1 MGINNSMA
9 ICLYFKIL
17 ALLKRPLFCFK
28 WTVFKNNPS
37 SIFFM
42 IKKYLHSI
50 GKGSESFFSI
60 NKGRGT
66 YLTEKKIDY

>member
-17 ALLKRPLFCFK
+17 ALLKLFCFK

-37 SIFFM
+37 SIFF
-42 IKKYLHSI
+42 Y
-50 GKGSESFFSI
+50 
-60 NKGRGT
+60 
-66 YLTEKKIDY
+66 D

>member
-1 MGINNSMA
+1 MTMHYSVLNEPFSRI
-9 ICLYFKIL
+9 IL
-17 ALLKRPLFCFK
+17 PR
-28 WTVFKNNPS
+28 S
-37 SIFFM
+37 FFM